1 MENLA
6 DLVRKDDPK
15 IAITG
20 TLDQVPAVA
29 VVEGA
34 GLDADGRIE
43 VEFAGGSNVD
53 WDSQTTVCRG
63 GERIFI
69 DENGEEVPETE
80 VVLRSDGAVVHP
92 PWRPPAPSAGPSIE
106 PMMVISTAHAGP
118 ATLDALQSEA
128 GEGAPHRVIPH
139 AYGAILY
146 VGEEAPCAADLAPA
160 LALARR
166 LGCVWLNLDC
176 DGPEVAELPLHNWG
190 AEGWGG
196 HESPNHSADGAP

>member
-1 MENLA
+1 MESLA
-6 DLVRKDDPK
+6 DLVRKDDPN

-29 VVEGA
+29 VARGA

-43 VEFAGGSNVD
+43 VEFDGGSDVD
-53 WDSQTTVCRG
+53 WDGQTTVSRG

-80 VVLRSDGAVVHP
+80 IVLWRDGTIVCP
-92 PWRPPAPSAGPSIE
+92 PWRPPAPSGGPSIE
-106 PMMVISTAHAGP
+106 PMMVVSTAHVSP
-118 ATLDALQSEA
+118 ATLDALQSDA

-160 LALARR
+160 LAFARR
-166 LGCVWLNLDC
+166 LGCVWLNLDS
-176 DGPEVAELPLHNWG
+176 DGPEVADLPLHDWE
-190 AEGWGG
+190 AEGKGG
-196 HESPNHSADGAP
+196 HDSPNGFADGAP

>member
-20 TLDQVPAVA
+20 TLDQIPAVA

-34 GLDADGRIE
+34 SLDADGRIE
-43 VEFAGGSNVD
+43 VEFAGGSHVD
-53 WDSQTTVCRG
+53 WDGQTTVDRG

-69 DENGEEVPETE
+69 DENGEEVPETQ
-80 VVLRSDGAVVHP
+80 VVLLGNGIVVCP

-106 PMMVISTAHAGP
+106 PMMVVSTAHVSP
-118 ATLDALQSEA
+118 ATLDGLQSEA

-146 VGEEAPCAADLAPA
+146 VGEEAPCASDLAPA
-160 LALARR
+160 LDLARR

-176 DGPEVAELPLHNWG
+176 DGPEVAELAVHSWE
-190 AEGWGG
+190 AEGR
-196 HESPNHSADGAP
+196 P

>member
-15 IAITG
+15 ISITG
-20 TLDQVPAVA
+20 TLDQIPAVA
-29 VVEGA
+29 LVEGA
-34 GLDADGRIE
+34 SLDADGRID
-43 VEFAGGSNVD
+43 VEFAGGSHVD
-53 WDSQTTVCRG
+53 WDGQTTVCLG

-69 DENGEEVPETE
+69 DENGEEVAETE
-80 VVLRSDGAVVHP
+80 VVLRRGGIIIHP
-92 PWRPPAPSAGPSIE
+92 AWRPPAPPLGPSIE
-106 PMMVISTAHAGP
+106 PMMVLSTVHVSP
-118 ATLDALQSEA
+118 ATLEGLQSEA

-139 AYGAILY
+139 AYGVILY

-176 DGPEVAELPLHNWG
+176 DGSEVAELPVHDWD
-190 AEGWGG
+190 AEQR
-196 HESPNHSADGAP
+196 P